1 MIAPESTDA
10 FSEKVAVRIEDHAKR
25 DLLSQTAKSHAL
37 TVWSA
42 KAQAER
48 LGRFYQKTIEQYN
61 SNKSSLSSMTLI
73 DQ

>member
-1 MIAPESTDA
+1 
-10 FSEKVAVRIEDHAKR
+10 
-25 DLLSQTAKSHAL
+25 LLSQTAKSYAL

-61 SNKSSLSSMTLI
+61 SNKSSLPSMTLI
-73 DQ
+73 DQWSTTFIHQFLTNYHHEVF